1 LNDLTDEEWYELLR
15 SQERVIPV
23 NGRSDRG
30 GPEGVMDGARRA
42 GTHGSGQ
49 VPHRDDVYYRHGQP
63 AGPSSGFAGSAT
75 GRGDARWPE
84 PTGLREAGPPE
95 RGRPRGPASGIGLAR
110 PAPTGVIRTPV
121 RLLRIGRARGNDV
134 VVPHPSVS
142 FEHAELRNLGGGRY
156 GLTDLGSHYG
166 TYVNGRR
173 IGRAFVTERD
183 VIGIGRATFR
193 LANDEPHG
201 SIGGAWMV
209 ASDLTVEL
217 ADGKVLL
224 DRVSLPFEERSLV
237 AILGPSGA
245 GKSTLLG
252 ALTGMRPATSGTVL
266 YGNRDLYA
274 QYAELRHR
282 IGLVPQEN
290 VLHTSLSA
298 RRALRYAAGLR
309 FPGAVPS
316 EERRRRVDEVLGELG
331 LTAHARTRTSS
342 LSGGQQKRVNVA
354 LELLTK
360 PSLLF
365 LDEPTSGLDPGST
378 KSVWEMMRALADDGR
393 TVIAATHEV
402 AHLHLCDR
410 VLMLVP
416 LLEADGDVIAGGQV
430 AYYGPPKEGLEFFG
444 EPDWAA
450 VFEGF
455 AAGPARDRAAEFADS
470 RYHRRYV
477 TAGLARLASRPAAR
491 EPESALE
498 PRSLPRPRGR
508 LGQFFTLCSRYLAV
522 IAADRLYVAY
532 TALLPVVLGLTL
544 RVLSNS
550 QGLIGR
556 PHANTNAQ
564 LILVILALAAS
575 LNGASSS
582 VQELIRE
589 RAGYHRERAAGL
601 SAGAYLCSKF
611 LVLAIIT
618 VAQAAVL
625 VAIGLAGFPR
635 PPSGVVLASPIAGMP
650 AAFVELWLAT
660 ALLSVVS
667 MAVGLFISASARTI
681 ETVFQLL
688 VGLTLSQVV
697 MSGGARQLTGLTGL
711 DQLSYLFPAR
721 WSYGATASSVNLGT
735 IGAGLN
741 PDPLWQHTPAAW
753 FTDMGALAG
762 FGLIIGVVT
771 WYQLISSGSG
781 RRPRVPAYPGGELA
795 RSHSGGGEEE
805 MPRVFRTRDEI
816 PAFLARGHTA
826 DDAGTRVPPRPR
838 HANFRPPP
846 GVAGNS
852 LTEPNDQ
859 RYPY

>member
-1 LNDLTDEEWYELLR
+1 
-15 SQERVIPV
+15 
-23 NGRSDRG
+23 
-30 GPEGVMDGARRA
+30 M
-42 GTHGSGQ
+42 
-49 VPHRDDVYYRHGQP
+49 
-63 AGPSSGFAGSAT
+63 
-75 GRGDARWPE
+75 
-84 PTGLREAGPPE
+84 
-95 RGRPRGPASGIGLAR
+95 
-110 PAPTGVIRTPV
+110 RTPV

-134 VVPHPSVS
+134 VVPDPSVS
-142 FEHAELRNLGGGRY
+142 LEHAELFNLGGGRY

-173 IGRAFVTERD
+173 IGRAVVTERD
-183 VIGIGRATFR
+183 VIGIGRAVFH
-193 LANDEPHG
+193 LAVDEPHG
-201 SIGGAWMV
+201 SIGGAASLV
-209 ASDLTVEL
+209 AMDLTVQL

-252 ALTGMRPATSGTVL
+252 ALTGVRPATSGTVL

-274 QYAELRHR
+274 DYAELRHR

-309 FPGAVPS
+309 FPGVLS
-316 EERRRRVDEVLGELG
+316 SGDRGRRVDEVLSELG

-378 KSVWEMMRALADDGR
+378 KAVWEMMRALADDGR
-393 TVIAATHEV
+393 TVIVVTHEV
-402 AHLHLCDR
+402 DHLHLCDR

-416 LLEADGDVIAGGQV
+416 LLEADGHVVAGGRV
-430 AYYGPPKEGLEFFG
+430 AYYGPPERGLDFFG

-455 AAGPARDRAAEFADS
+455 AADPGRDWAAEFAGSWD
-470 RYHRRYV
+470 HRRYV
-477 TAGLARLASRPAAR
+477 TAGLVRLASPRLSAA
-491 EPESALE
+491 EPISGPGLG
-498 PRSLPRPRGR
+498 SVPRPRGR
-508 LGQFFTLCSRYLAV
+508 LGQFITLCSRYVAVLAT
-522 IAADRLYVAY
+522 DRLYLAY
-532 TALLPVVLGLTL
+532 TALLPVVLGLTI

-556 PHANTNAQ
+556 SHANSNAQ

-582 VQELIRE
+582 VQELIKE
-589 RAGYHRERAAGL
+589 RALYHRERAAGL

-635 PPSGVVLASPIAGMP
+635 PPTGVVLASPVAGMP
-650 AAFVELWLAT
+650 AAFVEIWLAT

-667 MAVGLFISASARTI
+667 MALGLLVSAASRTI

-711 DQLSYLFPAR
+711 DQLSYLFPSR
-721 WSYGATASSVNLGT
+721 WGYGATASSVNLGT
-735 IGAGLN
+735 IGLGLK
-741 PDPLWQHTPAAW
+741 PDPAWQHTPTAW
-753 FTDMGALAG
+753 FTDMGALAA

-771 WYQLISSGSG
+771 WCLLIRSGSG
-781 RRPRVPAYPGGELA
+781 SRPRVRPAYPGRQLA
-795 RSHSGGGEEE
+795 RRDSGDRKEE

-816 PAFLARGHTA
+816 SPFLARSHIV
-826 DDAGTRVPPRPR
+826 DDVRTRL
-838 HANFRPPP
+838 PP
-846 GVAGNS
+846 GSRRARYTHSRPSPGMAGDD
-852 LTEPNDQ
+852 LTGSDGRP
-859 RYPY
+859 YPRS